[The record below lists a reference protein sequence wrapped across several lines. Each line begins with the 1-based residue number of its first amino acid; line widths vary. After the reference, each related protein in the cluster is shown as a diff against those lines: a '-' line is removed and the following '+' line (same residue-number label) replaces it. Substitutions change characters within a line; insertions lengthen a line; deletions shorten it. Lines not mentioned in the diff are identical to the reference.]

1 MACHGEAAP
10 GMDPETPLL
19 AGQPSFYAI
28 TQLFLFREGRRSN
41 EPMTAQAKG
50 MSDDDLRAFSNL
62 IGRLPPPAAP
72 TNATDPSRLARGAA
86 LAQRHRCA
94 LCHGAEYAGGKQ
106 VARLAHQREG
116 YLAKVLM
123 EFRTG
128 KRLGYTGAMSEAVAG
143 VSVEALQDIAHYLA
157 YLPAPA
163 R

>member
-1 MACHGEAAP
+1 
-10 GMDPETPLL
+10 MDPETPLL

-50 MSDDDLRAFSNL
+50 MSDDDLRAFSDL
-62 IGRLPPPAAP
+62 IGRLPAPAAP
-72 TNATDPSRLARGAA
+72 TTATDPSRLARGAA